1 MSSKA
6 DILAFLDSKFSKI
19 KPKKKKKT
27 EPINNEEK
35 ESIEPDGIV

>member
-19 KPKKKKKT
+19 KAKKKK
-27 EPINNEEK
+27 NK
-35 ESIEPDGIV
+35 ESNEPENIV